1 MQAIWA
7 FIQTH
12 LDGIYFPELK
22 WTDVLDIII
31 IAYIIYHIL
40 LWLKTSRAKT
50 LLRGI
55 LVVALFLAF
64 AAVAR
69 LNTIL
74 WIAKNLI
81 NVILLT
87 LVILFQPE
95 LRRALDE
102 LGRKNFV
109 SRLFNSMYSRKDVS
123 KGIED
128 KTIYELVKTAVL
140 LSKEKTGALI
150 VLEHDTPLG
159 EIINTGISIGAEVTH
174 QLLINIFEKNTP
186 LHDGAVVIRNNRVEA
201 ATCYL
206 PLTDNGEIEKAL
218 GTRHRAGLGISETT
232 DSMTIIVSEETGE
245 ISVAYMGQLY
255 KDLDEDGLRKQL
267 IKLHADEKNDKKNDK
282 KDEKPSIIRKNDK
295 RRAAK

>member
-1 MQAIWA
+1 MEAIWA

-22 WTDVLDIII
+22 WTDVLDIFI
-31 IAYIIYHIL
+31 IAYSIYHIL

-55 LVVALFLAF
+55 FVVALFLAF

-74 WIAKNLI
+74 WIARNLI

-109 SRLFNSMYSRKDVS
+109 SRLFNSMYSKNDGVKS
-123 KGIED
+123 IED
-128 KTIYELVKTAVL
+128 KTIYELVKTAAQL
-140 LSKEKTGALI
+140 AKEKTGALI
-150 VLEHDTPLG
+150 VIEHDTPLG
-159 EIINTGISIGAEVTH
+159 EIINTGISIDAEVTH

-186 LHDGAVVIRNNRVEA
+186 LHDGAVVIKNNRVVA

-206 PLTDNGEIEKAL
+206 PLTDNGEIEKTL

-232 DSMTIIVSEETGE
+232 DSMTVIVSEETGE
-245 ISVAYMGQLY
+245 ISVAYMGLLY
-255 KDLDEDGLRKQL
+255 KGLDEDGLRKQL
-267 IKLHADEKNDKKNDK
+267 SKLHSEQE
-282 KDEKPSIIRKNDK
+282 EKPSKSRKLRKGGQTNE
-295 RRAAK
+295 

>member
-1 MQAIWA
+1 MEAIWA

-22 WTDVLDIII
+22 WTDVLDIFI
-31 IAYIIYHIL
+31 IAYSIYHIL

-55 LVVALFLAF
+55 FVVALFLAF

-74 WIAKNLI
+74 WIARNLI

-109 SRLFNSMYSRKDVS
+109 SRLFNSMYSKNDNV
-123 KGIED
+123 KNIED
-128 KTIYELVKTAVL
+128 KTIYELVKAAVQL
-140 LSKEKTGALI
+140 AKDKTGALI
-150 VLEHDTPLG
+150 VIEHDTPLG
-159 EIINTGISIGAEVTH
+159 EIINTGISIDAEVTH

-186 LHDGAVVIRNNRVEA
+186 LHDGAVVIKNNRVIA

-232 DSMTIIVSEETGE
+232 DSMTVIVSEETGE

-255 KDLDEDGLRKQL
+255 KGLDEDGLRKQL
-267 IKLHADEKNDKKNDK
+267 TKLHSEQE
-282 KDEKPSIIRKNDK
+282 EKPSRSRKLRKGGQTNE
-295 RRAAK
+295 

>member
-1 MQAIWA
+1 MEAIWA

-22 WTDVLDIII
+22 WTDVLDIFI
-31 IAYIIYHIL
+31 IAYSIYHIL

-55 LVVALFLAF
+55 FVVALFLAF

-74 WIAKNLI
+74 WIARNLI

-109 SRLFNSMYSRKDVS
+109 SRLFNSMYSKNDSV
-123 KGIED
+123 KNIED
-128 KTIYELVKTAVL
+128 KTIYELVKAAVQL
-140 LSKEKTGALI
+140 AKDKTGALI
-150 VLEHDTPLG
+150 VIEHDTPLG
-159 EIINTGISIGAEVTH
+159 EIINTGISIDAEVTH

-186 LHDGAVVIRNNRVEA
+186 LHDGAVVIKNNRVIA

-232 DSMTIIVSEETGE
+232 DSMTVIVSEETGE

-255 KDLDEDGLRKQL
+255 KGLDEDGLRKQL
-267 IKLHADEKNDKKNDK
+267 TKLHSEQE
-282 KDEKPSIIRKNDK
+282 EKPSRSRKLRKGGQTNE
-295 RRAAK
+295 

>member
-1 MQAIWA
+1 MEAIWA

-22 WTDVLDIII
+22 WTDVLDIFI
-31 IAYIIYHIL
+31 IAYSIYHIL

-55 LVVALFLAF
+55 FVVALFLAF

-74 WIAKNLI
+74 WIARNLI

-109 SRLFNSMYSRKDVS
+109 SRLFNSMYSKNDNVKS
-123 KGIED
+123 IGD
-128 KTIYELVKTAVL
+128 KTIYELVKTAVQL
-140 LSKEKTGALI
+140 AKDKTGALI
-150 VLEHDTPLG
+150 VIEHDTPLG
-159 EIINTGISIGAEVTH
+159 EIINTGISIDAEVTH

-186 LHDGAVVIRNNRVEA
+186 LHDGAVVIKNNRVVA

-232 DSMTIIVSEETGE
+232 DSMTVIVSEETGE
-245 ISVAYMGQLY
+245 ISVAYMGQLF

-267 IKLHADEKNDKKNDK
+267 TKLHSEQE
-282 KDEKPSIIRKNDK
+282 EKPSKSRKLRKGGQANE
-295 RRAAK
+295 